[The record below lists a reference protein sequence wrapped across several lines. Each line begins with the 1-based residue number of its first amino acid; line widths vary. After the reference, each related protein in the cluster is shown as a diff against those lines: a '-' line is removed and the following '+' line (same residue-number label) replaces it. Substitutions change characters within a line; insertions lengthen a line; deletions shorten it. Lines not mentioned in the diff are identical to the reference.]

1 MLRDVSMPVVSF
13 NAPHRRCARKK
24 LGPYSRV
31 HHLASVDGRSQVGRY
46 VRQLRRQLSEHV
58 GGSPSV
64 AQRVLIEQAT
74 IKAARLGLLVD
85 KILTAAEPD
94 VDLATRCYLAW
105 SNSLRRD
112 LEALGLDEHATEI
125 DRLRRE
131 RLEAGLG

>member
-1 MLRDVSMPVVSF
+1 MAVISF

-24 LGPYSRV
+24 LGPFSRV

-58 GGSPSV
+58 GGSPSIP
-64 AQRVLIEQAT
+64 QRVLIEQAA
-74 IKAARLGLLVD
+74 IKAARIGLLVD
-85 KILTAAEPD
+85 KILTSADPD

-112 LEALGLDEHATEI
+112 LEALGLVKPEVQAP
-125 DRLRRE
+125 RLAEFLASR
-131 RLEAGLG
+131 AKPA